1 MPLASALLKEFT
13 QSDSFQA
20 FGYTMDVLFPEAT
33 LKLLM
38 DVQGVQ
44 YEEAERIL
52 KEWEF
57 SRCAPTVAY

>member
-44 YEEAERIL
+44 YEEVKHI
-52 KEWEF
+52 
-57 SRCAPTVAY
+57 